1 MWQGRLDCR
10 PGELGLVGMVRAPD
24 NDRAEDLV
32 RRAGREVH
40 GERNGGSGTCTNKLN
55 TSLKHIHSTRV
66 CVREREIDEQ
76 TITHTHKDVNIY
88 YYY

>member
-10 PGELGLVGMVRAPD
+10 PGELGLVGRVRAPD

-32 RRAGREVH
+32 SRAGREVH

-55 TSLKHIHSTRV
+55 ISFKQKS
-66 CVREREIDEQ
+66 
-76 TITHTHKDVNIY
+76 HT
-88 YYY
+88 